1 MVSRAWPVVA
11 LLLLTACMPEPPRP
25 GVTTT
30 PLGTLTDRSID
41 EAEDAVVA
49 RLEALGFTVEDRREA
64 GLVMATIE
72 RGAPTGWAV
81 CDQVLVRER
90 DDRNRTHWAE
100 AETLRARITVRFSDL
115 AGRTSVTVSPRFDGL
130 YLDRFDNLEFDRA
143 CASQGVLEPMILA
156 SAGGG

>member
-1 MVSRAWPVVA
+1 MISRAWPVVA
-11 LLLLTACMPEPPRP
+11 LLLVAACMPEPPRP

-49 RLEALGFTVEDRREA
+49 QLEALGFTVEDRREA
-64 GLVMATIE
+64 GLVMGRIE
-72 RGAPTGWAV
+72 RGAPSGWAL
-81 CDQVLVRER
+81 CDRVLVHER
-90 DDRNRTHWAE
+90 DDRNRTAWAE
-100 AETLRARITVRFSDL
+100 ADDLGARVTVRFSDL
-115 AGRTSVTVSPRFDGL
+115 AGRTSVTVAPRFDGL
-130 YLDRFDNLEFDRA
+130 YLDRFDNLPFDRA